1 MPPAGTPSNP
11 DLMTAHLWRTLAA
24 AEGWRGFYRR
34 LARHRDY
41 RRFIVLTRSR
51 TGSNMLISCLGSHPA
66 IHAESEIFQR
76 LNGRTCGEILD
87 SVFGERPRRI
97 RAVGFKIFYYHP
109 LDDPHA
115 PVWESLRAMPELYVI
130 HLRRRNLLRTL
141 VSRKIA
147 GVRDIWSSL
156 EEEERSGRGSAAKVV
171 TMTADELRAGF
182 RQTRDWEEAYM
193 RMFRVQPLL
202 EVVYE
207 DFVADPGV
215 QFRRITD
222 FLGVRYRPPQ
232 TSFRKQNPEPLRR
245 LVSNFDELAREFSG
259 TEWAGFFDD
268 ETE

>member
-1 MPPAGTPSNP
+1 MAAY
-11 DLMTAHLWRTLAA
+11 LLRTLAQPDR
-24 AEGWRGFYRR
+24 WRGLYRR
-34 LARHRDY
+34 LARHREY

-66 IHAESEIFQR
+66 IHAEGEIFQR
-76 LNGRTCGEILD
+76 MNGRTSGEILD
-87 SVFGERPRRI
+87 AVFGDRPRRI

-109 LDDPHA
+109 LDA
-115 PVWESLRAMPELYVI
+115 PRVGVWDVLQAMRELHVI

-147 GVRDIWSSL
+147 GARDIWCSL
-156 EEEERSGRGSAAKVV
+156 DEDRAGGVEAGKQV

-182 RQTRDWEEAYM
+182 RQTREWEDECL

-207 DFVADPGV
+207 DFVADPQV

-222 FLGVRYRPPQ
+222 FLGLPYRPPQ
-232 TSFRKQNPEPLRR
+232 TSLRRQNPEPLRR
-245 LVSNFDELAREFSG
+245 LVINFEELAREFSG
-259 TEWAGFFDD
+259 TEWAAFFSD
-268 ETE
+268 EADAAEGVGSSR

>member
-1 MPPAGTPSNP
+1 
-11 DLMTAHLWRTLAA
+11 MTAHRWGTLVA
-24 AEGWRGFYRR
+24 AEGWRQLYRR
-34 LARHRDY
+34 LRRHRDY

-66 IHAESEIFQR
+66 IHAESEVFQR
-76 LNGRTCGEILD
+76 LNGRACAEILD
-87 SVFGERPRRI
+87 TVFGEHPRRI

-115 PVWESLRAMPELYVI
+115 GIWEILPAMRELHVI

-156 EEEERSGRGSAAKVV
+156 EEGQSDHTIGAKEV
-171 TMTADELRAGF
+171 TMTVDELRAGF
-182 RQTRDWEEAYM
+182 RQTREWEKEYL

-202 EVVYE
+202 EVIYE
-207 DFVADPGV
+207 DFVADPEV

-232 TSFRKQNPEPLRR
+232 TSLRRQNPEPLRR
-245 LVSNFDELAREFSG
+245 LLSNFDELARAFAG
-259 TEWAGFFDD
+259 TEWAAFFDD
-268 ETE
+268 EAGSAG